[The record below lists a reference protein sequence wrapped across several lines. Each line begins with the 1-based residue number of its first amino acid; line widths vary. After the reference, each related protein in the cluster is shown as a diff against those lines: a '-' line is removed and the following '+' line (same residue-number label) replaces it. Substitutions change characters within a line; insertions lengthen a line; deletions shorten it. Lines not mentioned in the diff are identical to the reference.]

1 MKHFIL
7 FFIVVVSGCSVSVEK
22 SEQPKMVY
30 VSVPL
35 DLPAKPA
42 IPKISSDGL
51 VCVDDQTKMELL
63 HRDAIIKTYIQEL
76 ETIITSTHKK

>member
-1 MKHFIL
+1 MRYFIL
-7 FFIVVVSGCSVSVEK
+7 FLIVSISGCSVSVEK
-22 SEQPKMVY
+22 SEQPKTVY

-35 DLPAKPA
+35 DLPTKPA
-42 IPKISSDGL
+42 IPKISSNGL

-76 ETIITSTHKK
+76 ETVIISTHKK